1 MIKKNLTSS
10 IILVMMLLITPCVS
24 AQTYRQIKGWS
35 KEVNDRLEDFLNSTI
50 TMKILKV
57 AVFDGDGTVMGQV
70 PHYLADEALYQYA
83 DEHFKGKTDKFSKE
97 KMAILNRMVK
107 DGNNVGKPYVED
119 RVHFLAGLTPEE
131 ILEMGYACY
140 QTSYRNKFYPEM
152 KQLIANL
159 KEYGFEVWILTASPE
174 FLYQKF
180 LAEELGIP
188 EVNILGV
195 KSVVVD
201 GKLTDDIILPIP
213 QDDGKAN
220 VIPTFIKTRPLVVG
234 GNSRGDMDML
244 NQSCGLKIVV
254 NPDDKTVR
262 GKEDGPMNGYTVIGG
277 ALIGPMAAVGMAWFG
292 SWQAGTFWFPAIV
305 ALVIVVIAYLLI
317 RDTPQSCGLPP
328 IEQYRNDYP
337 PNYSAQ
343 SEVELTAKEIF
354 FKYVLSNKI
363 LWYIAIAN
371 AFIYLVRYGVL
382 DWAPTYLK
390 EVKGYDIKEI
400 GWAYFSY
407 EFAAIPG
414 TIFCGWLSDKVF
426 KGRRAITTMI
436 YMVAVAIFVF
446 VYWEFSKT
454 PLMDSICLIAIG
466 FLIYGPVMLIG
477 VHALDLAPKKAAGTA
492 AGFTGFFGYFFGTA
506 LFANIG
512 LGYVVQNL
520 GWNWNFIV
528 LLVACAL
535 AFIFIGF
542 TAKEEQY
549 LVKQAKQ

>member
-1 MIKKNLTSS
+1 M
-10 IILVMMLLITPCVS
+10 
-24 AQTYRQIKGWS
+24 
-35 KEVNDRLEDFLNSTI
+35 
-50 TMKILKV
+50 
-57 AVFDGDGTVMGQV
+57 
-70 PHYLADEALYQYA
+70 
-83 DEHFKGKTDKFSKE
+83 
-97 KMAILNRMVK
+97 
-107 DGNNVGKPYVED
+107 
-119 RVHFLAGLTPEE
+119 
-131 ILEMGYACY
+131 
-140 QTSYRNKFYPEM
+140 
-152 KQLIANL
+152 
-159 KEYGFEVWILTASPE
+159 
-174 FLYQKF
+174 
-180 LAEELGIP
+180 
-188 EVNILGV
+188 
-195 KSVVVD
+195 
-201 GKLTDDIILPIP
+201 
-213 QDDGKAN
+213 
-220 VIPTFIKTRPLVVG
+220 
-234 GNSRGDMDML
+234 
-244 NQSCGLKIVV
+244 
-254 NPDDKTVR
+254 
-262 GKEDGPMNGYTVIGG
+262 
-277 ALIGPMAAVGMAWFG
+277 
-292 SWQAGTFWFPAIV
+292 
-305 ALVIVVIAYLLI
+305 
-317 RDTPQSCGLPP
+317 
-328 IEQYRNDYP
+328 
-337 PNYSAQ
+337 
-343 SEVELTAKEIF
+343 
-354 FKYVLSNKI
+354 
-363 LWYIAIAN
+363 WYIAIAN

-535 AFIFIGF
+535 AFIFIGL
-542 TAKEEQY
+542 TAKEQQY

>member
-50 TMKILKV
+50 TMKIRKV

-97 KMAILNRMVK
+97 KMAIW
-107 DGNNVGKPYVED
+107 NVA
-119 RVHFLAGLTPEE
+119 H
-131 ILEMGYACY
+131 
-140 QTSYRNKFYPEM
+140 
-152 KQLIANL
+152 
-159 KEYGFEVWILTASPE
+159 
-174 FLYQKF
+174 
-180 LAEELGIP
+180 
-188 EVNILGV
+188 
-195 KSVVVD
+195 
-201 GKLTDDIILPIP
+201 
-213 QDDGKAN
+213 N
-220 VIPTFIKTRPLVVG
+220 V
-234 GNSRGDMDML
+234 
-244 NQSCGLKIVV
+244 
-254 NPDDKTVR
+254 
-262 GKEDGPMNGYTVIGG
+262 GG

-436 YMVAVAIFVF
+436 YMAAVAIFVF